1 MLSTIIIVALT
12 VGGWFFTIALY
23 VAMRRRAARRELF
36 TLRLRACARLQLPL
50 KEALSNPA
58 GAPRE
63 VAQIMR
69 ETANK
74 VKNGQRLSE
83 ALDGQWACL
92 PWWYTRTLAVGEA
105 SGNLGG
111 VFDLLVQTDERAE
124 DRRLDYFTELLYP
137 VGLLFMITAVMEIL
151 FIYVIPQFR
160 NMFYEIGITPDT
172 MQSALMTFQ
181 ALFSQIAPLMMI
193 VLYAVLFSL
202 IPFPWGPFWGRFV
215 PVRWLTWLCR
225 RLIPPLGRAHLR
237 AASARWAGLVSLLL
251 EAGTPLPRAVEI
263 AAGVESDSKFRK
275 AAQRWAD
282 GVHSGKTLS
291 TVLES
296 DRFVPRS
303 MVWQV
308 RCAEGG
314 SELPEVLREAGERE
328 TAYLQHKAGNFVRM
342 LTPLFVLAAGTV
354 VGLVC
359 VGLFQY
365 FLTILYSLA

>member
-1 MLSTIIIVALT
+1 MLLTIIIVAIT

-23 VAMRRRAARRELF
+23 IAMRRRAARRELF
-36 TLRLRACARLQLPL
+36 TLRLRACARLRLPL

-69 ETANK
+69 ETAKK
-74 VKNGQRLSE
+74 VKGGQRLSE

-105 SGNLGG
+105 SGNLAE
-111 VFDLLVQTDERAE
+111 VFDVLVQTDERAE

-137 VGLLFMITAVMEIL
+137 VGLLFMITSVMEVL
-151 FIYVIPQFR
+151 FIYVVPQFR
-160 NMFYEIGITPDT
+160 NMFHEMGMTPDT
-172 MQSALMTFQ
+172 LQSALMTFQ
-181 ALFSQIAPLMMI
+181 ALFSQVAPL
-193 VLYAVLFSL
+193 VLLALYAVLFSL

-237 AASARWAGLVSLLL
+237 AASARWAGMVSLMLD
-251 EAGTPLPRAVEI
+251 AGTPLPRAVEI
-263 AAGVESDSKFRK
+263 AAEVESDSKFRK
-275 AAQRWAD
+275 AAERWSES
-282 GVHSGKTLS
+282 VSSGIPLS
-291 TVLES
+291 AALAE

-303 MVWQV
+303 MVWQL

-314 SELPEVLREAGERE
+314 SEVPKVLREAGERE
-328 TAYLQHKAGNFVRM
+328 TAFLQKKAGNFVRM
-342 LTPLFVLAAGTV
+342 LTPFFVLAAGIV

-365 FLTILYSLA
+365 FLTILYALA